1 MEEIK
6 DNEKVENV
14 KEDKIDPLK
23 AAEIVEQ
30 EKKERIIQC
39 SKEIMV
45 VLKKYNCD
53 FDVTMVLG
61 QNRILPNIQVISK

>member
-1 MEEIK
+1 MEEVK
-6 DNEKVENV
+6 NDEKVENV

-23 AAEIVEQ
+23 AAEIVDQ
-30 EKKERIIQC
+30 ERKERIAKC
-39 SKEIMV
+39 SQEIMA

-61 QNRILPNIQVISK
+61 QNRILPSIQVISK